1 MKKKT
6 ILLDGATGTRLWEL
20 ATAAGF
26 DRTPTWRYNLEH
38 PELVEQVAREYVAAG
53 SDVICSNTF
62 AANRLEL
69 HHYADRPDVGE
80 TVAAGVRIAKRA
92 AEGTGVRVAL
102 DVGPLNTM
110 LEPYG
115 ELSEEGAVSN
125 YAEVLEAG
133 MSEDPAYIFFETF
146 TSLDML
152 RTAMKATAPYL
163 GRVPVLCSMSFQR
176 SGMTFMGDSV
186 PQIAK
191 TVEELGASAVGLNC
205 SFGPAAS
212 LPVIRAF
219 AEHTGLPLIV
229 KPNVDAGC
237 DADRFA
243 AEISQVLE
251 LVTYAGACCGSDAS
265 YIAKLRALL

>member
-1 MKKKT
+1 MKKD
-6 ILLDGATGTRLWEL
+6 IVLLDGATGTRLWEL
-20 ATAAGF
+20 AEAAGF
-26 DRTPTWRYNLEH
+26 GRTPTWRYNLEH
-38 PELVEQVAREYVAAG
+38 PELVEQVAREYIAAG

-69 HHYADRPDVGE
+69 HHYADKPDVGDV
-80 TVAAGVRIAKRA
+80 VAAGVRLAKRA
-92 AEGTGVRVAL
+92 AEGTDVRVAL

-115 ELSEEGAVSN
+115 SLSEDDAVAN

-152 RTAMKATAPYL
+152 CTAMKATVPYRD
-163 GRVPVLCSMSFQR
+163 RVPVLCSMSFQR
-176 SGMTFMGDSV
+176 SGRTFMGDSV
-186 PQIAK
+186 EQIAM
-191 TVEELGASAVGLNC
+191 TLEDLGASAVGLNC

-212 LPVIRAF
+212 LPVIRDF
-219 AEHTGLPLIV
+219 AEHTRLPLIV

-237 DADRFA
+237 DAEQFA
-243 AEISQVLE
+243 AEISQVLG
-251 LVTYAGACCGSDAS
+251 LVSYAGACCGSDAS
-265 YIAKLRALL
+265 YIAKLKAML